1 MTIDQRPKGGMTS
14 GATRGMAKGKAA
26 VRLLAHLARPG
37 HSARM
42 LAEMPEEIN
51 LFITRKGM
59 TLGAG
64 RLSLAAAEALVD
76 RDLAAWDG
84 AGPRRALVITATGR
98 AHLRRAQAAA
108 GEEFLEQHRATDE
121 RRLLVD
127 GDERLLRI
135 NNGESPLAWLRS
147 RRDRSGQ
154 PYVDAACFEAGE
166 RLRADLT
173 IAQMLPSV
181 TMRWSAVPAA
191 SPGAQGSASAS
202 EAMIAARQR
211 ARRALQAV
219 GSDFAGLLID
229 VCGFLKGVETI
240 ERERGWPARSG
251 KVILRLALRRLAE
264 AYGLAPE
271 ARGPVRSE
279 SVSVWRAPID
289 A

>member
-1 MTIDQRPKGGMTS
+1 MTIDQRSKGGMS
-14 GATRGMAKGKAA
+14 GGVARGMTMGKAA
-26 VRLLAHLARPG
+26 LRLLAHLAQPG
-37 HSARM
+37 HSARV

-51 LFITRKGM
+51 LFATRKGM

-64 RLSLAAAEALVD
+64 RLSLTAAEALVA

-84 AGPRRALVITATGR
+84 AGPRRALVITEAGR
-98 AHLRRAQAAA
+98 AHLRRAQATP
-108 GEEFLEQHRATDE
+108 GEEFLEQHRVVSR
-121 RRLLVD
+121 RRLPV
-127 GDERLLRI
+127 GEAERPVRI
-135 NNGESPLAWLRS
+135 NEAESPLAWLRS
-147 RRDRSGQ
+147 HRDRSGQ

-173 IAQMLPSV
+173 IAQMVPSV

-191 SPGAQGSASAS
+191 SPGAQGPAAASD
-202 EAMIAARQR
+202 AMVAARQR

-219 GSDFAGLLID
+219 GSDFAGILID
-229 VCGFLKGVETI
+229 VCGFLKGLETI

-271 ARGPVRSE
+271 ARGPLRSE